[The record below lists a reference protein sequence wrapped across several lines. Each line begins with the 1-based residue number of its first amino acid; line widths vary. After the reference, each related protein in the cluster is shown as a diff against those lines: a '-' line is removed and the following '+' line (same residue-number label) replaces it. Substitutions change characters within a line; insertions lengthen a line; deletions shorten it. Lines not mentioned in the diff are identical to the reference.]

1 MNKKSIL
8 VIEDEEI
15 IRHTLSE
22 DLSHEGY
29 LVNIASNG
37 DEGVKKFSKNSH
49 DLVIVDLIMEGMG
62 GIQAIR
68 EIKKIRSD
76 TPVIILTGYG
86 DKDSAIDA
94 LRLGVLDYFPKPYPR
109 KEFLRKVAQCLAYT
123 KSSGEKR
130 TGSAL
135 DVYRKMDCSGL
146 TRREIEV
153 CLLMR
158 EGPTYEKLA
167 ESMFISKHTIKNHL
181 KNIFKKLGVN
191 SGTELVA
198 LLNR

>member
-29 LVNIASNG
+29 LVNTASNG

-49 DLVIVDLIMEGMG
+49 DLVIVDLIMEGMS
-62 GIQAIR
+62 GIHAIR
-68 EIKKIRSD
+68 EIKRIRSD

-86 DKDSAIDA
+86 GKDSAIDA
-94 LRLGVLDYFPKPYPR
+94 LRLGVLDYFLKPYPR

-130 TGSAL
+130 TGAL
-135 DVYRKMDCSGL
+135 DIYKKMDFSGL
-146 TRREIEV
+146 TKREIEV
-153 CLLMR
+153 CLFMK
-158 EGPTYEKLA
+158 EGLTYEKLA

-181 KNIFKKLGVN
+181 KSIFKKLGVH

>member
-49 DLVIVDLIMEGMG
+49 DLVIVDLIMEGMS

-86 DKDSAIDA
+86 GKDSAIDA

-130 TGSAL
+130 TGAL
-135 DVYRKMDCSGL
+135 DIYRKMDGSGL

-153 CLLMR
+153 CIHMR
-158 EGPTYEKLA
+158 EGLTYEKLA
-167 ESMFISKHTIKNHL
+167 ESMCISKHTVKNHL
-181 KNIFKKLGVN
+181 KSIFKKLEVN

>member
-86 DKDSAIDA
+86 GKESAIDA
-94 LRLGVLDYFPKPYPR
+94 LRLGVLDYFQKPYPR
-109 KEFLRKVAQCLAYT
+109 KEFLRKLAQCLAYV

-130 TGSAL
+130 TGAL
-135 DVYRKMDCSGL
+135 DIYRKMDGSGL
-146 TRREIEV
+146 TERELEV
-153 CLLMR
+153 CLFMR
-158 EGPTYEKLA
+158 EGLTYEKLA
-167 ESMFISKHTIKNHL
+167 ESMFISKHTVKNHL
-181 KNIFKKLGVN
+181 KSIFKKLGVR

>member
-29 LVNIASNG
+29 LVNVASNG

-86 DKDSAIDA
+86 GKDSAIDA

-130 TGSAL
+130 TGAL
-135 DVYRKMDCSGL
+135 DIYRKMDGSGL
-146 TRREIEV
+146 TKREIEV
-153 CLLMR
+153 CIHMR
-158 EGPTYEKLA
+158 EGLTYEKLA
-167 ESMFISKHTIKNHL
+167 ESMCISKHTVKNHL
-181 KNIFKKLGVN
+181 KSIFKKLEVN

>member
-29 LVNIASNG
+29 LVNVASNG
-37 DEGVKKFSKNSH
+37 DEGVKKFSKSSH

-86 DKDSAIDA
+86 GKDSAIDA

-109 KEFLRKVAQCLAYT
+109 KEFLRKVAQCLACT

-130 TGSAL
+130 TGAL
-135 DVYRKMDCSGL
+135 DIYRKMDGSGL
-146 TRREIEV
+146 TKREIEV
-153 CLLMR
+153 CIHMR
-158 EGPTYEKLA
+158 EGLTYEKLA
-167 ESMFISKHTIKNHL
+167 ESMCISKHTVKNHL
-181 KNIFKKLGVN
+181 KSIFKKLEVN

>member
-37 DEGVKKFSKNSH
+37 DEGVKNFSKNSH
-49 DLVIVDLIMEGMG
+49 DLVIVDLIMEGMN
-62 GIQAIR
+62 GIQTIR

-86 DKDSAIDA
+86 GKESAIDA
-94 LRLGVLDYFPKPYPR
+94 LRLGVLDYFLKPYPR

-130 TGSAL
+130 TCAL
-135 DVYRKMDCSGL
+135 DIYKKVGSSGL

-153 CLLMR
+153 CLFMK
-158 EGPTYEKLA
+158 EGMTYEKLA
-167 ESMFISKHTIKNHL
+167 ESMFISKHTVKNHL
-181 KNIFKKLGVN
+181 KSIFKKLGVN